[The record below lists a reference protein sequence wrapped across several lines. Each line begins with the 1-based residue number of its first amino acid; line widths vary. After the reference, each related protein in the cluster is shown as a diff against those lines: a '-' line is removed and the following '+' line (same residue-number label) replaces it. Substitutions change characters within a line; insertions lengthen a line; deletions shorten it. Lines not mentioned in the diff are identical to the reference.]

1 MLCLSAL
8 LTLFLSLSL
17 QYCDIG
23 YHRRLEAPFWY
34 EELAFEH
41 KGTSRF
47 LVQA

>member
-1 MLCLSAL
+1 MSFLHL
-8 LTLFLSLSL
+8 LTISLLL

-41 KGTSRF
+41 KKKGSF
-47 LVQA
+47 VIQG